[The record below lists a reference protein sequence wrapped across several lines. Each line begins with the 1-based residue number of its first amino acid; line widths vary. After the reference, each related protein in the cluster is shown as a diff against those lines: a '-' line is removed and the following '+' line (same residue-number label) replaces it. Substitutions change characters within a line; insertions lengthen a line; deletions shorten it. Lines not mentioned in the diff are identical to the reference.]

1 MWEILWV
8 LSTSWPPPSLQL
20 GDSLSP
26 STQSL
31 LIHIE
36 CCQAS
41 FALLRCIFFGQT
53 MIIKMNHWRHGRAG
67 IYQMKHLMRLVNEV
81 AISMEEKVMMVKL
94 ISFFQCNES
103 FALDQVHSNDPWD
116 PAWVQLVQEV
126 RGRPAGGLWGVQVNL
141 TDVIVIIILLWS
153 IESDMAVVPT
163 PLLELIQRA
172 RSWTSSSTRATKAL
186 ISHRWEVPTCVP
198 TVPTGGNEENYFCEH
213 YCRDSNEFRWCEEM
227 RIFVIHC
234 NRMASQYS
242 DSKNSSSGDW
252 FCEALKITIK
262 NHIDKVIKML
272 EKAKLHF
279 VDFGLW
285 SSRLSLNPETHLRCF
300 SF

>member
-1 MWEILWV
+1 MRNPVSALNILASSLTPTGGLSLSFHSKFVDSHWV
-8 LSTSWPPPSLQL
+8 LSSQLCTS
-20 GDSLSP
+20 
-26 STQSL
+26 
-31 LIHIE
+31 
-36 CCQAS
+36 AM
-41 FALLRCIFFGQT
+41 FFFGQT

-172 RSWTSSSTRATKAL
+172 RSCTSSSTRATKAL
-186 ISHRWEVPTCVP
+186 ISHRWERGKLFLWTLL
-198 TVPTGGNEENYFCEH
+198 
-213 YCRDSNEFRWCEEM
+213 
-227 RIFVIHC
+227 
-234 NRMASQYS
+234 
-242 DSKNSSSGDW
+242 SG
-252 FCEALKITIK
+252 FKQ
-262 NHIDKVIKML
+262 V
-272 EKAKLHF
+272 
-279 VDFGLW
+279 
-285 SSRLSLNPETHLRCF
+285 
-300 SF
+300 

>member
-41 FALLRCIFFGQT
+41 FALLRCFFWPNDDYKDESLKAWSSWHLPNETSDEVGQRGGDQHGGEGDDGEIDFFLSVQWELRFRSGTLEWSLRSCLGPTGTRGPRSTSWRLMGSSGKLDLVT
-53 MIIKMNHWRHGRAG
+53 M
-67 IYQMKHLMRLVNEV
+67 
-81 AISMEEKVMMVKL
+81 
-94 ISFFQCNES
+94 
-103 FALDQVHSNDPWD
+103 
-116 PAWVQLVQEV
+116 
-126 RGRPAGGLWGVQVNL
+126 

-172 RSWTSSSTRATKAL
+172 RSCTSSSTRATKAL

-213 YCRDSNEFRWCEEM
+213 YCRG
-227 RIFVIHC
+227 V
-234 NRMASQYS
+234 
-242 DSKNSSSGDW
+242 
-252 FCEALKITIK
+252 
-262 NHIDKVIKML
+262 
-272 EKAKLHF
+272 
-279 VDFGLW
+279 
-285 SSRLSLNPETHLRCF
+285 
-300 SF
+300 

>member
-1 MWEILWV
+1 MRNPVSALNILASSLTPTGGLSLSFHSKFVDSHWV
-8 LSTSWPPPSLQL
+8 LSSQLCTS
-20 GDSLSP
+20 
-26 STQSL
+26 
-31 LIHIE
+31 
-36 CCQAS
+36 AM
-41 FALLRCIFFGQT
+41 FFFGQT

-141 TDVIVIIILLWS
+141 TWS
-153 IESDMAVVPT
+153 PWQM
-163 PLLELIQRA
+163 
-172 RSWTSSSTRATKAL
+172 SSSSLFSCDQLNQIWQSCPPPFSSLFSERDRAPLPQPARQR
-186 ISHRWEVPTCVP
+186 RWY
-198 TVPTGGNEENYFCEH
+198 PTGGNGENYFCEH
-213 YCRDSNEFRWCEEM
+213 YCRDSNKFRWFEEM